1 MKRKEFLKRGVT
13 GMVGLSGMTALLN
26 ACNEEVSQSVGDEGG
41 ALSVT
46 AAAVTLSATHWVSA
60 SATGSGNG
68 TQENPYTLAQALQLA
83 QPGWRVSCGP
93 GEYVG
98 VNTNTRF
105 DASFRI
111 LANGTESNPITFFAQ
126 NYAALNTT
134 GRSTLRHNGTQQ
146 GYGCPVL
153 ALDTGHHWYG
163 FYITESLAPTHPDTG
178 PVVCSG
184 KYNIISYFRIDRGPT
199 TWPLFNGQKE
209 NNHAAIRF
217 EGQNGCQ
224 NNLVS
229 DCWIENY
236 SRQNAFGSEQGIQL
250 FSPQGSNVTTST
262 GRITI
267 ENCYFDNVETAL
279 TSKGAGA
286 TRPILGGIVF
296 RRNLVRGS
304 VFADVVGAVNFM
316 DTSGELGRNQVYQN
330 IQVGGNFHVICMQQ
344 AGYPIRDIDVINN
357 TLINSVKIGERE
369 GIHTATPM
377 AGTSGSGWRIHNNI
391 KTGNAPLFNFAF
403 EGQSDVAVQSR
414 SHNLSF
420 GHSRWGYVD
429 SRGTGTQTLA
439 QWQAATAFD
448 DFSLESN
455 PLLTSSVWNNPD
467 LGRLQPTSP
476 ARNAAVDLLDL
487 NGGGTSAA
495 CHIGAYSNDNVVIG
509 IRPLVYLKV
518 LETSLFARQRF

>member
-377 AGTSGSGWRIHNNI
+377 AGTSGSGWRIHNNV

-403 EGQSDVAVQSR
+403 EGQSDAAVQSR

>member
-1 MKRKEFLKRGVT
+1 MKRKEFLKRGMT
-13 GMVGLSGMTALLN
+13 GVIGLSAMPALLN
-26 ACNEEVSQSVGDEGG
+26 ACTEEIKPVDDESGDPGIQ
-41 ALSVT
+41 
-46 AAAVTLSATHWVSA
+46 AASTLLSATHWVSA

-68 TQENPYTLAQALQLA
+68 TQQNPYTLAQALQLA

-93 GEYVG
+93 GEYMG
-98 VNTNTRF
+98 VNTNSSF

-111 LANGTESNPITFFAQ
+111 LANGTENNPIIFFAQ

-153 ALDTGHHWYG
+153 GLDTGHHWYG
-163 FYITESLAPTHPDTG
+163 FYIAESLAPTHPDTG

-184 KYNIISYFRIDRGPT
+184 KYNRISYFRIDRGPT
-199 TWPLFNGQKE
+199 TWPLFNGQSE

-217 EGQNGCQ
+217 EGSGCQ

-236 SRQNAFGSEQGIQL
+236 SRENAHGSEQGIQL
-250 FSPQGSNVTTST
+250 FSQQGSNVTTST

-279 TSKGAGA
+279 TSKGAGFE
-286 TRPILGGIVF
+286 RPILGGIVF
-296 RRNLVRGS
+296 RRNLVRAS
-304 VFADVVGAVNFM
+304 SFATVAGAVNFM

-369 GIHTATPM
+369 GIHTATFE
-377 AGTSGSGWRIHNNI
+377 AGAVGSGWRIHNNV
-391 KTGNAPLFNFAF
+391 KTGTTPLFNF
-403 EGQSDVAVQSR
+403 SDDQGADAAVQSR
-414 SHNLSF
+414 SHNLSV
-420 GHSRWGYVD
+420 GHSRWGYVTA
-429 SRGTGTQTLA
+429 RGTGVQTLA
-439 QWQAATAFD
+439 QWQAATPFD

-455 PLLTSSVWNNPD
+455 PLLVSAAWNNAD
-467 LGRLQPTSP
+467 LGKLQPASP
-476 ARNAAVDLLDL
+476 ARNAAVDLLNL

-495 CHIGAYSNDNVVIG
+495 CHMGAYSNDNVVIG
-509 IRPLVYLKV
+509 IRPLV
-518 LETSLFARQRF
+518 

>member
-1 MKRKEFLKRGVT
+1 MKRNEFLKK
-13 GMVGLSGMTALLN
+13 GMVGMIGLSGMTALLN
-26 ACNEEVSQSVGDEGG
+26 ACTKKTNGSADDDEGG
-41 ALSVT
+41 DLGANI
-46 AAAVTLSATHWVSA
+46 AAAPLSATHWVSA
-60 SATGSGNG
+60 TATGSGNG

-93 GEYVG
+93 GEYMG
-98 VNTNTRF
+98 VNTN
-105 DASFRI
+105 SNNPSMRI
-111 LANGTESNPITFFAQ
+111 SANGTENNPIIFFAQ

-134 GRSTLRHNGTQQ
+134 GRSILRHNGTQQ

-153 ALDTGHHWYG
+153 GLDTGHHWYG

-178 PVVCSG
+178 PIVCGG
-184 KYNIISYFRIDRGPT
+184 KYNRISYFRIDRGAT
-199 TWPLFNGQKE
+199 TWPLFNGQSE

-217 EGQNGCQ
+217 EGLNGCQ
-224 NNLVS
+224 HNLVS

-236 SRQNAFGSEQGIQL
+236 SREHAFGSEQGIQL
-250 FSPQGSNVTTST
+250 FSPQGSNITTST

-279 TSKGAGA
+279 TSKGAGFA
-286 TRPILGGIVF
+286 RPILGGIIF
-296 RRNLVRGS
+296 RRNLVRAS
-304 VFADVVGAVNFM
+304 TFATVAGAVNFM
-316 DTSGELGRNQVYQN
+316 DTSGELGRNRVYQN

-369 GIHTATPM
+369 GIHTATFE
-377 AGTSGSGWRIHNNI
+377 ASAAGSGWRIHNNV
-391 KTGNAPLFNFAF
+391 KTGTTPFFIFNDDQAT
-403 EGQSDVAVQSR
+403 DAAVQSR

-420 GHSRWGYVD
+420 GHSRWGYVA

-455 PLLTSSVWNNPD
+455 PLLVSAVWNNAD
-467 LGRLQPTSP
+467 LGRLQQASP
-476 ARNAAVDLLDL
+476 ARNAAIDLLNL
-487 NGGGTSAA
+487 NGGGTGAT
-495 CHIGAYSNDNVVIG
+495 CHMGAYSNDHVVIG
-509 IRPLVYLKV
+509 IRPVI
-518 LETSLFARQRF
+518 